1 MDVFL
6 PSIIFPTNSQDSQ
19 EFMASQ
25 LPDRDIMKELKI
37 QKNFKSK
44 EKKVIICMN
53 TRRKTLEY

>member
-1 MDVFL
+1 
-6 PSIIFPTNSQDSQ
+6 
-19 EFMASQ
+19 MASQ